1 MPKSTIKQITK
12 NIATARA
19 DTPLCI
25 GLIPDGNRRWAKH
38 RGLPTYR
45 GHYKCYK
52 RIKEIAQWARDA
64 GIHYLIIYAFST
76 ENWKRA
82 PREVDY
88 LMRLFKRAAEKDG
101 AEFVK
106 QKIALRII
114 GEREK
119 LPSGLAEK
127 LAELE
132 QSTHSKNPECTLA
145 LAISYGGRQ
154 EILNAVNRII
164 TKRGATN
171 TIKPV
176 QEPEF
181 TAMLYTAGIPDPDLV
196 IRTGGEKRISGFL
209 LWQIAY
215 SELFFSDTLF
225 PDFSREEFTAILNE
239 FAARQRRFGA

>member
-1 MPKSTIKQITK
+1 MKKTFGEPQK
-12 NIATARA
+12 TA
-19 DTPLCI
+19 PLCI
-25 GLIPDGNRRWAKH
+25 GLIPDGNRRWASA
-38 RGLPTYR
+38 RGFPAHR
-45 GHYKCYK
+45 GHYEGYK
-52 RIKEIAQWARDA
+52 RIKEITEWARDA
-64 GIHYLIIYAFST
+64 GVRYLIVYAFST

-82 PREVDY
+82 PREVNY

-101 AEFVK
+101 ADFAK

-119 LPSGLAEK
+119 IPSCLAKK

-132 QSTHSKNPECTLA
+132 QSTNLKNPECTLV

-154 EILNAVNRII
+154 EILNAVSRITANRNPAIN
-164 TKRGATN
+164 AL
-171 TIKPV
+171 KPI
-176 QEPEF
+176 QENEF
-181 TAMLYTAGIPDPDLV
+181 ASMLYTAGIPDPALV

-215 SELFFSDTLF
+215 SELFFSDSFF

-239 FAARQRRFGA
+239 FAARQRRFGE